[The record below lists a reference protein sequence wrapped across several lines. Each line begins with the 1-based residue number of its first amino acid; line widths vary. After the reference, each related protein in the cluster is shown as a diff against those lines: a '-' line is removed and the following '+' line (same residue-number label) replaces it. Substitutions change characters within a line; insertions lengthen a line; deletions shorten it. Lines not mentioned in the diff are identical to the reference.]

1 MVYISLLRNT
11 LTITN
16 HVRQFVYEDLFFVS
30 QFYRD
35 LKMTTDGSQQ
45 NHIEFLKCVI
55 VVTFTEVLRIVA
67 DWM

>member
-1 MVYISLLRNT
+1 MK
-11 LTITN
+11 ITN
-16 HVRQFVYEDLFFVS
+16 HVRQFVYENLFFVS